1 MTGKLG
7 ICYLSVDLIN
17 SIPNKPAED
26 VVWEGDMGVSTC
38 GTSTHEIS
46 GFADNA
52 AHDSLP
58 KLIGFFGT
66 HFARDVGSKELRIMN
81 SLGFEY
87 VTTGPECDP
96 PLI

>member
-1 MTGKLG
+1 
-7 ICYLSVDLIN
+7 
-17 SIPNKPAED
+17 
-26 VVWEGDMGVSTC
+26 VSTC

-46 GFADNA
+46 GFVDNA
-52 AHDSLP
+52 TFDALP

-66 HFARDVGSKELRIMN
+66 HFDRVDGNRESKIMN

-96 PLI
+96 PAI